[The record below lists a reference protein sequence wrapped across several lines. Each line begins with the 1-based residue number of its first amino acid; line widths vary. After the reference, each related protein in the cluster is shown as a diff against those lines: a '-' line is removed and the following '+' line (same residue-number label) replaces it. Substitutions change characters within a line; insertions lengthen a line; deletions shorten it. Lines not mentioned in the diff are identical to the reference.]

1 VLNNIVQDAAKSFL
15 VWPTK
20 ALPQTL
26 DSNLYYNAT
35 AAPRWERDG
44 VAYPT
49 FAAYQQAA
57 GETHS
62 RYADPK
68 LASPADAHLQPGSP
82 AIDAGAAQKEVAVD
96 LEGIAR
102 PRGAAPDVGAY
113 ELKVTTQ

>member
-1 VLNNIVQDAAKSFL
+1 MLNNIVQDAVKSFL
-15 VWPTK
+15 IWPAK

-35 AAPRWERDG
+35 AAPRWERNG

-62 RYADPK
+62 RYATPQFVG
-68 LASPADAHLQPGSP
+68 PADAHLQPGSP
-82 AIDAGAAQKEVAVD
+82 AIGADAAQPEVTVDIEGVARPQGAACD
-96 LEGIAR
+96 I
-102 PRGAAPDVGAY
+102 GAY
-113 ELKVTTQ
+113 EFENRKK

>member
-1 VLNNIVQDAAKSFL
+1 MLNNIVQDTAKSFL
-15 VWPTK
+15 VWPAK

-68 LASPADAHLQPGSP
+68 LVGPADAHLRPGSP
-82 AIDAGAAQKEVAVD
+82 AIDAGVRQQEVTVD
-96 LEGIAR
+96 IEGIAR
-102 PRGAAPDVGAY
+102 PQAAAPDVGAY
-113 ELKVTTQ
+113 ELKVNTK